1 MTSILTRPSS
11 NNPNLN
17 AGFRVAFLAC
27 LVASMSY
34 LAAKL
39 GTTVV
44 IRPQVDWPL
53 WPANI
58 LVVCALLPLS
68 RRLWPILIAA
78 ALVAFAVYNL
88 QIGIS
93 TRSIIFFQLSD
104 IAEILTATLGLSY
117 CFGGVPQLDSVK
129 ALAKYSLFA
138 VFLAPFVGAFFS
150 AFTTRGEY
158 WTSWRIAFLSQA
170 LGYLTLMP
178 AILGWVSKRSD
189 WLHPSLVRSLE
200 ALALLAGLVVLGYF
214 SFVSPSTI
222 VAPVLTVVPLLLWAA
237 LRFGTTGVSS
247 LTIVLA
253 FLAIWGAVHGS
264 GPFIG
269 PESAQNVPSI
279 QVFLLFVAAPFM
291 VLAVVVEE
299 HKKSQRDLRL
309 SEDRL
314 RLILDS
320 AGEGI
325 YGIDLKGRCTF
336 CNPAGLTALGY
347 ERFEDLLG
355 KNMHDLTH
363 HTRADGTSF
372 PSEECRLSRAIRA
385 GAGIHVD
392 DEVLWRANGTSFPV
406 ELWSYPQR
414 RGQEV
419 VGAVVAFIDISER
432 RRAEEAVA
440 SVNRRLIE
448 AQERERARI
457 ARELHDNICQRLAL
471 LAMGLAQL
479 RRSSPNVAPEAT
491 IRMDEL
497 RQQISE
503 IGNEIQSLSHELHS
517 AKLQYLGLA
526 AAARGFCKEFA
537 EQQGVEIEFT
547 TNDLPSSLP
556 SDLSLGLFRVVQE
569 AVHNS
574 LKHSGVRYF
583 EVRLWGAPDAIHLTV
598 KDSGSGFDREKAKQS
613 RGLGLTS
620 MEERLKLLS
629 GTLSIA
635 SQPRRGTTIHAR
647 VPLRSASDE
656 VRVS

>member
-1 MTSILTRPSS
+1 MTFILTRPSS
-11 NNPNLN
+11 NTPDQS
-17 AGFRVAFLAC
+17 AWFRVATLAC

-58 LVVCALLPLS
+58 LVVCALLPFS

-78 ALVAFAVYNL
+78 ALVAFAIYNL
-88 QIGIS
+88 RIGIS

-104 IAEILTATLGLSY
+104 VAEILTAAWGLWY

-129 ALAKYSLFA
+129 ALGEYSLFA

-150 AFTTRGEY
+150 AFTTHGEY

-189 WLHPSLVRSLE
+189 WLHPSLGRSLE
-200 ALALLAGLVVLGYF
+200 ALALLGGLVVLGYF

-222 VAPVLTVVPLLLWAA
+222 VAPVLTVVPLLLWAG

-253 FLAIWGAVHGS
+253 FLAIWGAVHGG
-264 GPFIG
+264 GPFVG
-269 PESAQNVPSI
+269 PESVQNVPSI

-363 HTRADGTSF
+363 HTRADGTLL
-372 PSEECRLSRAIRA
+372 PREECRLSRAIRA
-385 GAGIHVD
+385 GDGLHVD
-392 DEVLWRANGTSFPV
+392 DELLWRANGTSFPV

-414 RGQEV
+414 RGLEV

-479 RRSSPNVAPEAT
+479 RRSSPDLAAEAS

-497 RQQISE
+497 RKQISE

-526 AAARGFCKEFA
+526 AAVKGFCKEFA
-537 EQQGVEIEFT
+537 EQQGVEIDFT
-547 TNDLPSSLP
+547 TNDLPSPLP

-583 EVRLWGAPDAIHLTV
+583 EVRLWGVPDAIHLTV

-620 MEERLKLLS
+620 MEERLKLLN

-635 SQPRRGTTIHAR
+635 SQPRSGTTIHAR
-647 VPLRSASDE
+647 VPVHSSSDE